1 MPICGAELP
10 DSLEE
15 LLGAEE
21 KKGKKEGRR
30 QLREGHSDRPNE
42 EVGGRR

>member
-1 MPICGAELP
+1 MMPICGAELP

-21 KKGKKEGRR
+21 REKEEKKGKKEGRR
-30 QLREGHSDRPNE
+30 QI
-42 EVGGRR
+42 